1 MKKSIFAKI
10 LILVLCLSLVLCG
23 CGKDTPANDDDPT
36 KAPTSGQPTDPTK
49 GPNSDP
55 SDPSTPGDDP
65 LSGLLGNMEYSK
77 VTLTVGDMLTNVMYV
92 DAANLKFVDQLKLN
106 IEGTEVNAQLY
117 LNQHELV
124 VALPDFV
131 SDAYGINFDTL
142 ATDLPSSAIWGMMGT
157 SYDDFMDQLNERL
170 GGVLDTM
177 ENLEVMFSGADK
189 CLESL
194 AAALE
199 KALENV
205 EQTTTTGKVDI
216 YGKNVDA
223 EIVKYSVDSAAM
235 EKIVNTLIGWCEE
248 NANDLSGLL
257 GEDILTSKDIT
268 DAMNEAKTAV
278 SSFFDNADLEASL
291 AMNFNP
297 ASGALMSINGSFAG
311 TIDGIE
317 DGLYLNLILGENPA
331 ESDLY
336 SFSILDSR
344 NDGFSVTLGHEV
356 VDTKTTFTL
365 TASNVISGEADAM
378 FVGTVSYDTASN
390 KYSASL
396 TADGA
401 TYAVNGTCKVTDE
414 TFEFTV
420 DTLNADG
427 EEMALN
433 LKLLAE
439 SISASEIPNA
449 PKYTN
454 LLKMSEA
461 ELMELLE
468 KFAGESEEDILISDK
483 VVEFN

>member
-36 KAPTSGQPTDPTK
+36 KAPTSGQSTDPTK

-356 VDTKTTFTL
+356 VDTKTTKEQADKNHCHLVFT
-365 TASNVISGEADAM
+365 S
-378 FVGTVSYDTASN
+378 
-390 KYSASL
+390 
-396 TADGA
+396 
-401 TYAVNGTCKVTDE
+401 
-414 TFEFTV
+414 
-420 DTLNADG
+420 
-427 EEMALN
+427 
-433 LKLLAE
+433 
-439 SISASEIPNA
+439 
-449 PKYTN
+449 
-454 LLKMSEA
+454 
-461 ELMELLE
+461 
-468 KFAGESEEDILISDK
+468 K
-483 VVEFN
+483 VVAVSCSLVVFNSYTTIKANCSLRIREGFTAVSAICNAIANFYAALKADSLIVIKCFATIFTEHNMSLL

>member
-1 MKKSIFAKI
+1 
-10 LILVLCLSLVLCG
+10 
-23 CGKDTPANDDDPT
+23 
-36 KAPTSGQPTDPTK
+36 
-49 GPNSDP
+49 
-55 SDPSTPGDDP
+55 
-65 LSGLLGNMEYSK
+65 
-77 VTLTVGDMLTNVMYV
+77 
-92 DAANLKFVDQLKLN
+92 
-106 IEGTEVNAQLY
+106 
-117 LNQHELV
+117 
-124 VALPDFV
+124 
-131 SDAYGINFDTL
+131 
-142 ATDLPSSAIWGMMGT
+142 
-157 SYDDFMDQLNERL
+157 
-170 GGVLDTM
+170 M

-223 EIVKYSVDSAAM
+223 EIVKYSVDSASM

-248 NANDLSGLL
+248 NDNDLSGLL

-268 DAMNEAKTAV
+268 DAMNEAKAAV
-278 SSFFDNADLEASL
+278 SSFFGNADLEASL

-378 FVGTVSYDTASN
+378 FVGTASYDTASN
-390 KYSASL
+390 KYNVSL

-414 TFEFTV
+414 TFEFTI